1 MLISDII
8 GPVMVGPSS
17 SHTAGAVRIGNIG
30 RRLLG
35 TKVERADIGLHG
47 SFLATGR
54 GHGTDRA
61 IVAGLLGIAVDDE
74 RIPVSFDIARD
85 LGMDFDIHGVDLG
98 PDLHP
103 NSARLILTGTN
114 GKKIELIASSI
125 GGGRIRVN
133 EIDGIPVN
141 FSGELPTLIV
151 HNEDKPGYVAEVT
164 SILEAESVN
173 IATLQLN
180 RSKRGGYA
188 VMVIECDQ
196 EVPEDAIRHLES
208 LEGVLRVTYIAG
220 E

>member
-30 RRLLG
+30 LRLLG

-54 GHGTDRA
+54 GHGTDKA

-74 RIPVSFDIARD
+74 RIPESFEIAGEQGMNFDIN
-85 LGMDFDIHGVDLG
+85 GVDLG

-133 EIDGIPVN
+133 EIDGIQVN

-196 EVPEDAIRHLES
+196 EVPKDAIRHLES

>member
-35 TKVERADIGLHG
+35 TNVARADIGLHG

-61 IVAGLLGIAVDDE
+61 IVAGLLGISVDDE
-74 RIPVSFDIARD
+74 RIPMSFEIAREK
-85 LGMDFDIHGVDLG
+85 GMDFEIHGVELG
-98 PDLHP
+98 PDHHP
-103 NSARLILTGTN
+103 NSARLILTGDQE
-114 GKKIELIASSI
+114 KKIELVASSI

-133 EIDGIPVN
+133 EIDGIGVN

-151 HNEDKPGYVAEVT
+151 HNQDKPGYVAEVT

-180 RSKRGGYA
+180 RSRRGGNA

-196 EVPEDAIRHLES
+196 AVSEESIRHLES
-208 LEGVLRVTYIAG
+208 LDGVLRVTYIAG